1 MMFSGTIGLEDESN
15 EVDHLKMKVS
25 TFVHT
30 YHTSPYHLVLCTS
43 LIGGLEVD

>member
-1 MMFSGTIGLEDESN
+1 MFSGAIGLEDESN
-15 EVDHLKMKVS
+15 EVDFLKMMVS

-43 LIGGLEVD
+43 LIGRSEVD